1 MMEPDNEL
9 IIVRSLT
16 DSDLGLFAA
25 HRKNVRSKQRAFN
38 INADNAQRLLSKE
51 IFEGAGRHMPCCIH
65 FGETKIESERH
76 IGKVGK
82 NWRLGGYKIPG
93 VEFINLDSKD
103 FALIRS
109 VANNDGSS
117 VITILLLSRTLE
129 RQKHA
134 EVVRLVELVMK
145 RSMALFMEGS
155 AGFPELAALFPVFK
169 QTRPGKRKR

>member
-1 MMEPDNEL
+1 MGADNEL

-16 DSDLGLFAA
+16 DSDLGLFSV
-25 HRKNVRSKQRAFN
+25 HRPNVRSKQRAFN
-38 INADNAQRLLSKE
+38 INADNAQRLLSRE
-51 IFEGAGRHMPCCIH
+51 IFDGAGRRIPCCVH
-65 FGETKIESERH
+65 FGDIKIESERH

-93 VEFINLDSKD
+93 ADFINLDSKD

-109 VANNDGSS
+109 VANNDGNS
-117 VITILLLSRTLE
+117 VITILLLSKTCE

-155 AGFPELAALFPVFK
+155 AGFPELAALFPVVK
-169 QTRPGKRKR
+169 QIRSGKKRR